1 MMSEAGPT
9 GGGYSIFHE
18 TIADMTYPE
27 LERAIGEGAVALWG
41 LGVIEQHGPHLPLGT
56 DAYIPYA
63 RLRRVRALLADRGV
77 SAVVIP
83 PFYWGVNQVT
93 GAFTGSI
100 HVRPE
105 IMVEVMLDVFRSLAK
120 DGFRRAFC
128 VSGQGDALHN
138 RALEEGV
145 RRGRAETT
153 LETYFVL
160 PAVLAERLGLPA
172 DAPHLLRT
180 PSPPPPGRY
189 MDVHAGNGETSLMWS
204 LFPGTVRAEVIPALQ
219 PTNLVAEDLAEWRKG
234 GEHARRTTPLGYLG
248 DPAAADP
255 RRGREA
261 FERDARATADAIA
274 AAVGARA

>member
-1 MMSEAGPT
+1 MNEAELT
-9 GGGYSIFHE
+9 GGGYSIFRE

-63 RLRRVRALLADRGV
+63 RLRRVRTLLADRGV
-77 SAVVIP
+77 NAVVIP
-83 PFYWGVNQVT
+83 PFYWGVNHVT

-105 IMVEVMLDVFRSLAK
+105 IMVEFMLDVFRSLAK
-120 DGFRRAFC
+120 DGFRRAFF
-128 VSGQGDALHN
+128 VTGQGDALHN

-153 LETYFVL
+153 LETFFVL
-160 PAVLAERLGLPA
+160 PAALAERLGVPA
-172 DAPHLLRT
+172 DAPHLIRT

-189 MDVHAGNGETSLMWS
+189 MDVHAGNWETSLMWG
-204 LFPGTVRAEVIPALQ
+204 LFPGTVRAGVVPTLK
-219 PTNLVAEDLAEWRKG
+219 PTNLGPEDLAEWRKG
-234 GEHARRTTPLGYLG
+234 GDHAKRKTPLGYLG

-255 RRGREA
+255 GRGLEA
-261 FERDARATADAIA
+261 FERDARATAEAIA
-274 AAVGARA
+274 AAAIARA